1 MLVDFVTKYLLPR
14 YLAQVFALNWNKFG
28 FSFSFVDLA
37 LPLFPF
43 RFSDVGAFWN
53 SEMSKIENLI
63 MVLDVFGYL
72 FLAYIF
78 NKN

>member
-1 MLVDFVTKYLLPR
+1 MDFVTKFLLPR
-14 YLAQVFALNWNKFG
+14 YLAQVFALHWNKLFG

-37 LPLFPF
+37 LLRFCF
-43 RFSDVGAFWN
+43 RFSNVGAFWN